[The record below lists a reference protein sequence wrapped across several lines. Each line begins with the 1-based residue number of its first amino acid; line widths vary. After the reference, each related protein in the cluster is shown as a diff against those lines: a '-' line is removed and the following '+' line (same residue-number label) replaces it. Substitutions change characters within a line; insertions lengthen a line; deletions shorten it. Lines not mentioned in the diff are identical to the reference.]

1 MVYETQDEAYI
12 SRPDDSVYGCKWGK
26 VACM

>member
-1 MVYETQDEAYI
+1 MAYETQDEAYI

-26 VACM
+26 VAFM